1 MYGRPV
7 PEALDEVRYDVGMGV
22 CPQHDVLYPEL
33 TVAEHLRL
41 FAGIKGMAM
50 KDIPKAIT
58 DTIATV
64 GLTEK
69 ARIPVVAAAVSAV
82 AVLWVCLAVCC
93 GYSVSAIVSVIVCV
107 QTNVVSSAL
116 SGGQKRKLSVG
127 IALIGG
133 SKVVILDEPTSGA
146 LGRPERAPSRV

>member
-1 MYGRPV
+1 M
-7 PEALDEVRYDVGMGV
+7 
-22 CPQHDVLYPEL
+22 DVLG
-33 TVAEHLRL
+33 
-41 FAGIKGMAM
+41 F
-50 KDIPKAIT
+50 
-58 DTIATV
+58 
-64 GLTEK
+64 
-69 ARIPVVAAAVSAV
+69 
-82 AVLWVCLAVCC
+82 VLWLQCECDCVC
-93 GYSVSAIVSVIVCV
+93 VCV